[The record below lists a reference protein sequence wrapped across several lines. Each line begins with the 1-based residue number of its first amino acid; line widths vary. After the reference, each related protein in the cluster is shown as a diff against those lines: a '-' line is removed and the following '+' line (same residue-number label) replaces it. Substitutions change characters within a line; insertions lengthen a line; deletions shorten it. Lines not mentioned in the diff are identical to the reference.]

1 MTLPDIYLVRFQLV
15 PPFAKVSLDAQNRMI
30 DGEFSNLANLS
41 ILFFDAIRVFANF
54 CQAVRPIRNGR
65 SESRRLP
72 GQRLSANYLYSILS
86 TFIVLHFNLSFT

>member
-1 MTLPDIYLVRFQLV
+1 MGNFQSWQICQYFSLTRFA
-15 PPFAKVSLDAQNRMI
+15 F
-30 DGEFSNLANLS
+30 
-41 ILFFDAIRVFANF
+41 FANF

-86 TFIVLHFNLSFT
+86 TFLVLHFNLSFTKSLALFYQLSSFLFIS